1 MKLEETLRSQRV
13 FGDRSSRADQSESNR
28 ERVFNPPRAFRTSAI
43 YLGSV
48 KFFQTSTSTIETFTQ
63 RFSLLQFFF
72 FFPLSPRG
80 SARILDF
87 SAKSGEKKNLG
98 EESLSPSRKLRSTWK
113 FPRSFSSRYTERR
126 YLIGREEVHP
136 PLASSPRS
144 RTPAREIPEDRFE
157 RARLRAVS
165 GIGPLN
171 ALIPP
176 PPRGF
181 SEKKTS
187 SPYLSPSIHFSSPN
201 SRPRN
206 VPCFA
211 RGKPLHLSSSFFP
224 TQIHPLSLLEV
235 GPRSPV
241 YNLARFWETSVGT
254 RDPKRVPSFAG

>member
-126 YLIGREEVHP
+126 YLIGREEAHP

-176 PPRGF
+176 PPPWLQREKDLF
-181 SEKKTS
+181 S
-187 SPYLSPSIHFSSPN
+187 LSLSLYSLFIPEFSSPKCPLFRSGKTSPSLEFFFPN
-201 SRPRN
+201 PDPPSLP
-206 VPCFA
+206 A
-211 RGKPLHLSSSFFP
+211 RGRPA
-224 TQIHPLSLLEV
+224 IASL
-235 GPRSPV
+235 
-241 YNLARFWETSVGT
+241 
-254 RDPKRVPSFAG
+254 

>member
-1 MKLEETLRSQRV
+1 MEISTKLFV
-13 FGDRSSRADQSESNR
+13 
-28 ERVFNPPRAFRTSAI
+28 
-43 YLGSV
+43 GS
-48 KFFQTSTSTIETFTQ
+48 
-63 RFSLLQFFF
+63 
-72 FFPLSPRG
+72 P
-80 SARILDF
+80 
-87 SAKSGEKKNLG
+87 
-98 EESLSPSRKLRSTWK
+98 
-113 FPRSFSSRYTERR
+113 RYTERR
-126 YLIGREEVHP
+126 YLIGREEAHP
-136 PLASSPRS
+136 PLAPSPRS

-176 PPRGF
+176 SPSPPGGF

-187 SPYLSPSIHFSSPN
+187 SSYLSPSLFTFH
-201 SRPRN
+201 PRN

-224 TQIHPLSLLEV
+224 TQIHPLSLLEA

-254 RDPKRVPSFAG
+254 RDPKRVPSFDGIAG